1 MPRRAWNRKPEA
13 PERAGS
19 RKPEAPERAGSRRPE
34 VPKRAW
40 SLQRGRA
47 AALLCLLVA
56 ALLVFPGLVPNTPG
70 RLGSLLETF
79 LPWLGLAVPV
89 LLVTALLRRSL
100 LASAAL
106 LLPVAAWFAV
116 FGGVLSA
123 GGQAAD
129 GSFTVVQHNVS
140 DVNPDPAATAR
151 ALAATD
157 AGLIALEELTAPAL
171 PAFEAALSSEYPH
184 HATRGTVGLWS
195 KYPLTGVR
203 LVDIRPKG
211 VGEGWDRGL
220 RASARTPRGEV
231 AVYVAHL
238 PSVRIGPTTGLTSG
252 RRDES
257 AALLGEA
264 VAAEPLDRVIL
275 LGDLNSTLDDRG
287 LDPVSSLMEPPGP
300 GFAFSWP
307 AKFPVARIDQILTR
321 SATVTRVRSL
331 PATGSDHLPIA
342 ADIRL

>member
-1 MPRRAWNRKPEA
+1 MKKRGGRAP
-13 PERAGS
+13 G
-19 RKPEAPERAGSRRPE
+19 
-34 VPKRAW
+34 W
-40 SLQRGRA
+40 SWKRGRVV
-47 AALLCLLVA
+47 ALFCLLVA

-70 RLGSLLETF
+70 HMGSLLETF

-89 LLVTALLRRSL
+89 LLVLALLRRSF
-100 LASAAL
+100 LASAVL
-106 LLPVAAWFAV
+106 LVPVAAWFTL
-116 FGGVLSA
+116 FGPMLPA
-123 GGQAAD
+123 GSQAPD
-129 GSFTVVQHNVS
+129 GPFTVVQHNVS

-151 ALAATD
+151 ALAGTD

-171 PAFEAALSSEYPH
+171 PAFEAALASGYPH

-203 LVDIRPKG
+203 LVDIRPKD
-211 VGEGWDRGL
+211 VGEGWNRGL
-220 RASARTPRGEV
+220 RATARTPHGEV

-238 PSVRIGPTTGLTSG
+238 PSVRIGATGLTSG

-264 VAAEPLDRVIL
+264 IAAEPLDQVIL

-287 LDPVSSLMEPPGP
+287 LEPVSSLMTPPEP

-307 AKFPVARIDQILTR
+307 AKLPVARIDQVLTR
-321 SATVTRVRSL
+321 SATVTRLRSL

>member
-1 MPRRAWNRKPEA
+1 MTKKKRDGRAPGW
-13 PERAGS
+13 
-19 RKPEAPERAGSRRPE
+19 SRR
-34 VPKRAW
+34 
-40 SLQRGRA
+40 RGRVT
-47 AALLCLLVA
+47 ALLCLLTAV
-56 ALLVFPGLVPNTPG
+56 LLVFPGLVPNTPG
-70 RLGSLLETF
+70 RIGSLTETF

-89 LLVTALLRRSL
+89 LLVPALLRRSL

-106 LLPVAAWFAV
+106 LLPAAAWAAL
-116 FGGVLSA
+116 FGGLLFS
-123 GGQAAD
+123 GGQAPD
-129 GSFTVVQHNVS
+129 GTFTVVQHNVS

-151 ALAATD
+151 ALAGTGAD
-157 AGLIALEELTAPAL
+157 LVALEELTAPAL
-171 PAFEAALSSEYPH
+171 PAFEAALAADYPH
-184 HATRGTVGLWS
+184 RATKGTVGLWS
-195 KYPLTGVR
+195 KHPLTGVR
-203 LVDIRPKG
+203 LVDIRPKD
-211 VGEGWDRGL
+211 VGAGWDRGL
-220 RASARTPRGEV
+220 RATARTPRGEV

-238 PSVRIGPTTGLTSG
+238 PSVRIGATGLTSG

-264 VAAEPLDRVIL
+264 IAAEPLDRVVL

-287 LDPVSSLMEPPGP
+287 LEPVTSLMGTPGP

-307 AKFPVARIDQILTR
+307 AKLPVARIDQVLTR